1 MEQDFYQGRLR
12 DGHGIEALVPDEA
25 GRSLV
30 HRIIY
35 EELCRGVVIPQS
47 KAACL
52 AEIDRLR
59 GAGAD
64 RVILGC
70 TEIGLLIQ
78 PSDLPVFDT
87 TRIHV
92 QQALGFALGP
102 G

>member
-1 MEQDFYQGRLR
+1 
-12 DGHGIEALVPDEA
+12 
-25 GRSLV
+25 
-30 HRIIY
+30 
-35 EELCRGVVIPQS
+35 VVIPQS

-64 RVILGC
+64 AVILGC

-78 PSDLPVFDT
+78 PSDLDLPVFDT
-87 TRIHV
+87 TRIHAE
-92 QQALGFALGP
+92 QALGFALGP